1 MGLSVK
7 QMTTLI
13 TADEAE
19 AKVLQICTSFGLP
32 VTSWQEGGAY
42 RTLIA
47 AGAELFATIIAP
59 VVQALAKAFSLDT
72 AEGDWLTIIAWERYG
87 VRRADDTPGTTTL
100 TINNA
105 KGGLYTFAVGELLIK
120 SSANGKLYK
129 NSAPVTILPLATGVS
144 VDIIALEAGTA
155 SNAAAGEIDTFV
167 TAYPGLTCTNA
178 SALLGADGETDP
190 ELRQLC
196 RDSLGRLSPMGPEA
210 AYVYQAKR
218 TFRADGTLISV
229 NRVKV
234 SKSGVP
240 VYVTVA
246 SSSGTVDG
254 DPLDTATDLG
264 LIQKAIEDN
273 VCPFGVTTSVSS
285 ATELPLDVVATI
297 YVSRTANVLSAELVS
312 DAQDSLAAYLASV
325 PIGGHVI
332 SPSPT
337 GYVYVNALV
346 GVLERLNDYVIKAD
360 VDGGNVPVGAY
371 EVTTTGTLTISVVQV

>member
-19 AKVLQICTSFGLP
+19 AKVLEICTSFGLP
-32 VTSWQEGGAY
+32 VSSWQEGGAY

-100 TINNA
+100 TINNS
-105 KGGLYTFAVGELLIK
+105 KGGLYTFAAGELLIK
-120 SSANGKLYK
+120 SSVNGKLYK
-129 NSAPVTILPLATGVS
+129 NSSAVTILPLALGVS

-167 TAYPGLTCTNA
+167 TPYPGLTCTNA

-254 DPLDTATDLG
+254 DPLDTGTDLG

-273 VCPFGVTTSVSS
+273 VCPYGITTSVSS
-285 ATELPLDVVATI
+285 ATALDVAFTGTI
-297 YVSRTANVLSAELVS
+297 YVDRNANVVSGELIS
-312 DAQDSLAAYLASV
+312 DAVEALNDYLASV

-337 GYVYVNALV
+337 GYVYLHAVIGELKK
-346 GVLERLNDYVIKAD
+346 LNDYIIKAD
-360 VDGGNVPVGAY
+360 VTGSDVPVGAY
-371 EVTTTGTLTISVVQV
+371 EVTKGGAHSISVVQV